1 MKCILNFKKNK
12 LTATLISIIVV
23 VSLFIL
29 YNFTFG
35 NDDTIESW
43 EQDSMQ
49 YKELHK
55 LTKGNSQKI
64 ALIDS
69 GISKDQLSDKV
80 KNLNF
85 VKGESNYDLNGHGT
99 MMLSLIKGTKN
110 NPGICPDCSILSIKV
125 MNKEESINPKLVSRA
140 IETAIEEKAT
150 VINFSL
156 GSYNKNKLVEK
167 SVKKALSRNI
177 SVVAS
182 SGDYGTNELM
192 FPANMDDVIS
202 VGAIDRDNKIWD
214 QSNASKEVD
223 INAPGVDVTVS
234 GLDKKE
240 FLSSGT
246 SQSTALISGYIA
258 LYKSMNPNTSINE
271 LKDILQRINKNK
283 QSYVQFLKQKS

>member
-1 MKCILNFKKNK
+1 MKYILKFKKNK
-12 LTATLISIIVV
+12 LSTTLISIIVV

-49 YKELHK
+49 YKELHE
-55 LTKGNSQKI
+55 LTKGIGQKI

-69 GISKDQLSDKV
+69 GISKDQLSGKV
-80 KNLNF
+80 TNLNF
-85 VKGESNYDLNGHGT
+85 VKNESDYDLNGHGT
-99 MMLSLIKGTKN
+99 MMFSLIKGTKN

-156 GSYNKNKLVEK
+156 GSYHKNKLVEK
-167 SVKKALSRNI
+167 SINKALSRNI

-192 FPANMDDVIS
+192 FPANMDEVIS

-214 QSNASKEVD
+214 QSNANKAVD

-234 GLDKKE
+234 ALDQTE

-246 SQSTALISGYIA
+246 SQSAALISGYVA
-258 LYKSMNPNTSINE
+258 LYKNINPNTSINE
-271 LKDILQRINKNK
+271 LKTILQKINNSEK
-283 QSYVQFLKQKS
+283 SYVQFLKQKS

>member
-1 MKCILNFKKNK
+1 MKFKKNK
-12 LTATLISIIVV
+12 LSTTLISIIVV

-49 YKELHK
+49 YKELHE
-55 LTKGNSQKI
+55 LTKGIGQKI

-69 GISKDQLSDKV
+69 GISKDQLSGKV
-80 KNLNF
+80 TNLNF
-85 VKGESNYDLNGHGT
+85 VKNESDYDLNGHGT
-99 MMLSLIKGTKN
+99 MMFSLIKGTKN

-156 GSYNKNKLVEK
+156 GSYHKNKLVEK
-167 SVKKALSRNI
+167 SINKALSRNI

-192 FPANMDDVIS
+192 FPANMDKVIS

-214 QSNASKEVD
+214 QSNANKAVD

-234 GLDKKE
+234 ALDQTE

-246 SQSTALISGYIA
+246 SQSTALISGYVA
-258 LYKSMNPNTSINE
+258 LYKNINPNTSINE
-271 LKDILQRINKNK
+271 LKTILQKINNSEK
-283 QSYVQFLKQKS
+283 SYVQFLKQKS